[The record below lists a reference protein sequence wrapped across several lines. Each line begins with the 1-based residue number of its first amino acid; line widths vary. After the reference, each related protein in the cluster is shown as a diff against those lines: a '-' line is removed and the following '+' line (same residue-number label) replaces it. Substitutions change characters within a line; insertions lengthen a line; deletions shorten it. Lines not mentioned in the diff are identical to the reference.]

1 MASFESSSKVEENIK
16 EDFLEVDPKIPGQN
30 FVCLSFVSPEKVLKQ
45 KEVYFTTKFLE
56 HFFNSDDQYTKDTRE
71 KLMDGSMKFDYD
83 TIKNFYEDWKYTRNN
98 VLDEEFY
105 KMNDYRT
112 TIRGLKVRGVYDT
125 HKEANVRAQVL
136 RRKDPTFNVF
146 VGQVGYWL
154 PWDPECEQVPEQEY
168 QEEMLNDLVKKYKD
182 NLESKDDMYEKLK
195 NERIKK
201 AKEEVKLR
209 KEQMKEENIPVQES
223 NGEDVKKI
231 EELREI
237 VDESDKLYYENMKK
251 NEASMKAAGA
261 PAQEEI
267 LQPTVDSNL
276 KEAAETTV
284 VEDNVEDKNLES
296 CKCSEKCSC
305 KSKEEC
311 TCQNCENNDINNFK
325 VENMQ
330 ELESDDP
337 WIKRKLEQQ
346 KENA

>member
-1 MASFESSSKVEENIK
+1 MASFESSSKVDEDIK

-71 KLMDGSMKFDYD
+71 KLMEGSMKFDYE
-83 TIKNFYEDWKYTRNN
+83 TVKTFYEDWKYTRNN

-136 RRKDPTFNVF
+136 RRKDPNFNVF
-146 VGQVGYWL
+146 VGQIGFWL
-154 PWDPECEQVPEQEY
+154 PWDPECEEVPEQEY

-182 NLESKDDMYEKLK
+182 NLDSKDDMYEKLK
-195 NERIKK
+195 DERIKK
-201 AKEEVKLR
+201 AKEEVELR
-209 KEQMKEENIPVQES
+209 KAQMKEENIPVHET
-223 NGEDVKKI
+223 NTDDVKKI

-251 NEASMKAAGA
+251 NEAAKKAAETGT
-261 PAQEEI
+261 PVQEEI
-267 LQPTVDSNL
+267 LQPTVDSNI
-276 KEAAETTV
+276 KESGETTI
-284 VEDNVEDKNLES
+284 VEDNVE
-296 CKCSEKCSC
+296 
-305 KSKEEC
+305 
-311 TCQNCENNDINNFK
+311 ENNDSSASKDDASNVQESSAEVNNFK

-337 WIKRKLEQQ
+337 WVKRKLEQQ
-346 KENA
+346 QQQKKNA